1 MTHFAAE
8 RKLVADNG
16 YKDLVAMPFRVDR
29 MTVDG
34 KEDAQVGIF
43 RYDGNLRAGHDYAFE
58 ESDSK
63 VGGIFLRVCL
73 RL

>member
-1 MTHFAAE
+1 MPACGAEAGKSLLTHFAAE

-34 KEDAQVGIF
+34 KEDTQVGIF
-43 RYDGNLRAGHDYAFE
+43 R
-58 ESDSK
+58 
-63 VGGIFLRVCL
+63 
-73 RL
+73 